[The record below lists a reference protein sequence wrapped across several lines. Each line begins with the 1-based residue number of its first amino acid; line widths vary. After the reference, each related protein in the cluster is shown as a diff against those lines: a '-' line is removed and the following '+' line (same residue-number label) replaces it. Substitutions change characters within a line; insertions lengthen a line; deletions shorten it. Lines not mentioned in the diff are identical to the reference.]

1 MDHGV
6 IEVVVN
12 RKNNPLMSVGKIV
25 LIIVAV
31 LCVLNGLTLM
41 ITSLIAGIVFL
52 VVGAAAGVGAY
63 FVSMECVVDYEY
75 SLVDRELRIAK
86 IMNKEK
92 RKDLETYDL
101 DKMEILAQIQSHELD
116 SYSNRGDV
124 KFYNYSSRDEKRAAT
139 TYRLY
144 LEGNKC
150 LVLDIDGAEGR
161 KLLNTIY
168 SFAPR
173 KIFTADGPYRVSIQ
187 GS

>member
-12 RKNNPLMSVGKIV
+12 RRNNPLMSVGKIV
-25 LIIVAV
+25 LIIVAA
-31 LCVLNGLTLM
+31 LGVLNGLTL
-41 ITSLIAGIVFL
+41 LISSTVMGVIFIAVGIGAGI
-52 VVGAAAGVGAY
+52 GAY
-63 FVSMECVVDYEY
+63 FVSMECLVDYEY

-92 RKDLETYDL
+92 RKDLGTYDL
-101 DKMEILAQIQSHELD
+101 DKMEILAQIRSHELD
-116 SYSNRGDV
+116 SFQNRKDV
-124 KFYNYSSRDEKRAAT
+124 KVLDYSARDKGREAT

-144 LEGNKC
+144 LDGSEC
-150 LVLDIDGAEGR
+150 LVLDIDGSDGR

-173 KIFTADGPYRVSIQ
+173 KIYTADGPYRVSIEK
-187 GS
+187 S